1 MTTNKIVRELRTVY
15 TVENYAR
22 AVRFYRDSL
31 GLSVV
36 KSWDEAQGSGMIL
49 DAGRATLELLS
60 LDMAAYIDSVEVGRR
75 LSGPIRFAL
84 EVDDSELTAKNLV
97 AEGALKLAT
106 GPHALEGSECSDP
119 DGGWDAG
126 DAVYSVALTKCI

>member
-97 AEGALKLAT
+97 AEGALKLAQPVLT
-106 GPHALEGSECSDP
+106 PWKDRNVRIQTA
-119 DGGWDAG
+119 DGMQ
-126 DAVYSVALTKCI
+126 VTLFTPSH